1 MFIRFFSSQV
11 TTMLT
16 NASAVK
22 MSSMDATFVKV
33 GCVARRRSADVVAE
47 MAEIAKVERA
57 RMVAQAAPTPTPTP
71 SPGQYSQRRPKKLRK
86 LRTPINPAPP
96 PELVRVAAVRAVE
109 DVERERRILE
119 EADRLIRRA
128 RTPTPP
134 RRSDD
139 HYDLA
144 RWSRQR

>member
-1 MFIRFFSSQV
+1 
-11 TTMLT
+11 
-16 NASAVK
+16 
-22 MSSMDATFVKV
+22 MSS
-33 GCVARRRSADVVAE
+33 GPPCVTYFAEMSTNGKKIVLGSVVRRSSEEVICE
-47 MAEIAKVERA
+47 MAEIAKGDRE

-71 SPGQYSQRRPKKLRK
+71 SPGRYSQRRPIKLRK

-96 PELVRVAAVRAVE
+96 PEPELVRVAAIRAVE
-109 DVERERRILE
+109 NAERENRILE

-144 RWSRQR
+144 RWSRQRWF

>member
-1 MFIRFFSSQV
+1 M
-11 TTMLT
+11 
-16 NASAVK
+16 
-22 MSSMDATFVKV
+22 
-33 GCVARRRSADVVAE
+33 RRSSEEVVCE
-47 MAEIAKVERA
+47 MAEIAKGDRE